1 LNTEPVFTKK
11 PDKILLN
18 KVMGK
23 SIKISLV
30 LIIILASVTQNL
42 KAQDEILFRRH
53 LINSGINGFFY
64 GLALDYIVDAE
75 GGAAAGLP
83 IIVAGTSVLVP
94 VLTNSSKTISPN
106 SLILSSHGKFVG
118 WAHGFALAT
127 LIGGE
132 NAWEEPSDK
141 LTVALGALTSISLGI
156 VGNQLGKTKDWTE
169 GQTSMYRL
177 YGWTMPLTGTLMMG
191 SFSDSPRAIAAGDL
205 LFAAG
210 GYLLADKVY
219 KNYQYT
225 RGDARAIQV
234 FTLLNGGLGF
244 GIFADL
250 ENRSSVSQSALLIPA
265 AGVAAGSVVGQLWL
279 KNINLTPKQGLNIAY
294 ATTGGA
300 IFGLGI
306 SLLMNSEEI
315 TPYYVVPYLTGLGAY
330 AAMVETM
337 RQKNKT
343 TGYIKDNKKS
353 NWDIALM
360 PQNIVVNNRITGK
373 GFMVNGRLTGMQPLF
388 AASVRF

>member
-1 LNTEPVFTKK
+1 
-11 PDKILLN
+11 
-18 KVMGK
+18 MGR
-23 SIKISLV
+23 SIKVSFV
-30 LIIILASVTQNL
+30 LMIILATLMQNL

-75 GGAAAGLP
+75 GGAAAGIP

-94 VLTNSSKTISPN
+94 VLSNSTKTISPN

-132 NAWEEPSDK
+132 NAWESPNDK
-141 LTVALGALTSISLGI
+141 LTIALGAVTSISLGI
-156 VGNQLGKTKDWTE
+156 VGNKLGKTKDWTE
-169 GQTSMYRL
+169 GQASMYRL
-177 YGWTMPLTGTLMMG
+177 YGWTMPLTGALVMG
-191 SFSDSPRAIAAGDL
+191 SFADSPRAVAAGDL

-210 GYLLADKVY
+210 GYLLADRVY
-219 KNYQYT
+219 KKYPYT

-250 ENRSSVSQSALLIPA
+250 ESRSSASQAALLIPA
-265 AGVAAGSVVGQLWL
+265 AGVLAGSVTGQLWL
-279 KNINLTPKQGLNIAY
+279 KNINMTPKQGLNTTY

-306 SLLMNSEEI
+306 ALLMTSDEI
-315 TPYYVVPYLTGLGAY
+315 TPYYVIPYLTGLGAY
-330 AAMVETM
+330 AAMVETI

-343 TGYIKDNKKS
+343 SGFIKDNKKS
-353 NWDIALM
+353 NWDLALM
-360 PQNIVVNNRITGK
+360 PQNIVVNNRISGK

-388 AASVRF
+388 AASLRF

>member
-1 LNTEPVFTKK
+1 MRKEIKVSLT
-11 PDKILLN
+11 LL
-18 KVMGK
+18 
-23 SIKISLV
+23 
-30 LIIILASVTQNL
+30 IILASVMQNL

-53 LINSGINGFFY
+53 LINSGINGLFY
-64 GLALDYIVDAE
+64 GLALDYIVEAE

-132 NAWEEPSDK
+132 NAWEVPNDK
-141 LTVALGALTSISLGI
+141 LTVAFGAVTSISLGI
-156 VGNQLGKTKDWTE
+156 LGNHLGKTKDWTE
-169 GQTSMYRL
+169 GQASMYRL
-177 YGWTMPLTGTLMMG
+177 YGWTMPLTGALVMG
-191 SFSDSPRAIAAGDL
+191 SFADSPRAIAAGDL

-210 GYLLADKVY
+210 GYLLADKIY
-219 KNYQYT
+219 DRYPYT

-250 ENRSSVSQSALLIPA
+250 EYRSSVSQTALLIPA
-265 AGVAAGSVVGQLWL
+265 AGIVAGSLVGQAWL
-279 KNINLTPKQGLNIAY
+279 KNVNLTPKQGLNVAY

-306 SLLMNSEEI
+306 SLLINSDEI
-315 TPYYVVPYLTGLGAY
+315 TAYYVVPYLTGLGAY

-337 RQKNKT
+337 REKNKV
-343 TGYIKDNKKS
+343 TGFMKDNKKS

-360 PQNIVVNNRITGK
+360 PQNIVVNNRIAGK
-373 GFMVNGRLTGMQPLF
+373 GFVVNGRLTGMQPLF
-388 AASVRF
+388 AASLRF